1 MFDGALSSK
10 KVIRCGVPQGSI
22 LGPLLFLLYINDLAG
37 VSKLFLTILFADDT
51 NLFCTGK
58 DIIKLMEDI
67 NLELSKIFSWL
78 NANKLSLN
86 IDKTNFMLFC
96 RKNVSNVN
104 IEIKINGICIKKVEH
119 AKFLGVIIDHK
130 LNWDHHIKYI
140 KQKVAKGIGIII
152 KARKTFNKETLTTLY
167 HTMILP
173 YLSYCIHVWGTASH
187 IRIHGL
193 FYFKRK
199 LYELSVVF
207 RQKPILCHF
216 LRRLEFSTLP
226 NFISIR
232 LDYLCIN
239 LVIC

>member
-1 MFDGALSSK
+1 M
-10 KVIRCGVPQGSI
+10 
-22 LGPLLFLLYINDLAG
+22 
-37 VSKLFLTILFADDT
+37 
-51 NLFCTGK
+51 
-58 DIIKLMEDI
+58 
-67 NLELSKIFSWL
+67 
-78 NANKLSLN
+78 
-86 IDKTNFMLFC
+86 
-96 RKNVSNVN
+96 
-104 IEIKINGICIKKVEH
+104 
-119 AKFLGVIIDHK
+119 
-130 LNWDHHIKYI
+130 NWDHHIKYI

-232 LDYLCIN
+232 LDYLCIT
-239 LVIC
+239 LVICWYLLIFLVTCLYQSQRSIVMKQGKLKVYRHPIVKLLKAKNQFAILALNYGTLLVKM